1 MTDILETIQRDSLIS
16 FPFLGDWFINP
27 PSSFT
32 LFGRTIYIYGV
43 VVALAFLLA
52 IIWLT
57 KNCKRF
63 GILENDLYDAIIWAI
78 PLGIIGAR
86 LYYVLFSF
94 DYYLA
99 NPSKIIAIW
108 EGGLAIYGGIIAG
121 ILVIF
126 FLCRHKKMRVA
137 AMLDLVIIGVIIG
150 QIIGRWGNFFNREAF
165 GTETTVFCRMGLT
178 SPDGNTIYVHPTF
191 LYESLWNL
199 ALFIFLCIFI
209 KKGKR
214 KYNGQIML
222 IYLFVYGIGRTLIE
236 GLRTDSL
243 YLGGTGIRVSQ
254 LLSALLVIFAGVMLI
269 YNGRRVK
276 NGTLK
281 LEPPY
286 LETGMNEEDAAEDTA
301 DDQETAA
308 DPDEKVTEEPSADDS
323 DDDSSEDDK
332 DGE

>member
-16 FPFLGDWFINP
+16 FPFLGNWSINP

-63 GILENDLYDAIIWAI
+63 DILENDLYDVILWAI

-86 LYYVLFSF
+86 LYYVLFSL
-94 DYYLA
+94 DYYMA
-99 NPSKIIAIW
+99 NPSKIIAVW

-137 AMLDLVIIGVIIG
+137 AMLDLVICGVIIG

-178 SPDGNTIYVHPTF
+178 SPDGSTIYVHPTF

-214 KYNGQIML
+214 KCQ
-222 IYLFVYGIGRTLIE
+222 
-236 GLRTDSL
+236 
-243 YLGGTGIRVSQ
+243 
-254 LLSALLVIFAGVMLI
+254 
-269 YNGRRVK
+269 K
-276 NGTLK
+276 
-281 LEPPY
+281 
-286 LETGMNEEDAAEDTA
+286 
-301 DDQETAA
+301 
-308 DPDEKVTEEPSADDS
+308 
-323 DDDSSEDDK
+323 
-332 DGE
+332 